1 MSSKSYLG
9 VIVDINDPLK
19 QGRAKVKVFGIFD
32 DLPTED
38 IPWAEPGT
46 ASEYF
51 GGGKGGGA
59 VSIPRLG
66 TVVYCSFE
74 GENYYKIYFDTIKE
88 FSPDM
93 VTEMNEENSYEGFHS
108 LIYDSEAQPGALK
121 LFYSRK
127 KGLVFQ
133 LGDATIQL
141 DTQNAGTDKEKL
153 RIVLKMNEDEIRM
166 EKTGGKQKVIVNS
179 SNIELGEAAIEKI
192 IKGSTFLTLF
202 NSHTHPTPVGPS
214 GTPIPT
220 MVDNIHLSQIS
231 KTK

>member
-1 MSSKSYLG
+1 MSSNKSYLG

-19 QGRAKVKVFGIFD
+19 QGRARVKVFGIFD

-59 VSIPRLG
+59 VSIPRIG

-74 GENYYKIYFDTIKE
+74 GENYYKLYFDTIKE

-108 LIYDSEAQPGALK
+108 LIYDSEAQPGPLK

-133 LGDATIQL
+133 LDDATIQL
-141 DTQNAGTDKEKL
+141 DTQNGGEL
-153 RIVLKMNEDEIRM
+153 RVVIKMGDDEIRM
-166 EKTGGKQKVIVNS
+166 ENNKVIINS
-179 SNIELGEAAIEKI
+179 LNIELGEGAIESV
-192 IKGSTFLTLF
+192 IKGDTFKKIYDT
-202 NSHTHPTPVGPS
+202 HTHAGPGSPPVVPLPTS
-214 GTPIPT
+214 I
-220 MVDNIHLSQIS
+220 LS
-231 KTK
+231 KTTKTK

>member
-1 MSSKSYLG
+1 MSSSKSYLG
-9 VIVDINDPLK
+9 VIVDVNDPLK
-19 QGRAKVKVFGIFD
+19 QGRAKVRVFGVFD
-32 DLPTED
+32 DLEVED

-74 GENYYKIYFDTIKE
+74 SENYYKIYFDIIKE
-88 FSPDM
+88 FSPDL
-93 VTEMNEENSYEGFHS
+93 VEEMNEENSYEGFHS
-108 LIYDSEAQPGALK
+108 LIYDSEAQPGPLK

-127 KGLVFQ
+127 KGLTFE
-133 LGDATIQL
+133 LGEAKVQL
-141 DTQNAGTDKEKL
+141 DTQNGGEL
-153 RIVLKMNEDEIRM
+153 RVVIKMGEDEIRM
-166 EKTGGKQKVIVNS
+166 EGKKVIVNS
-179 SNIELGEAAIEKI
+179 SNIELGEGAAQSVILGDLFKD
-192 IKGSTFLTLF
+192 LF

-214 GTPIPT
+214 GTPVPLMT
-220 MVDNIHLSQIS
+220 PAQLSRVS